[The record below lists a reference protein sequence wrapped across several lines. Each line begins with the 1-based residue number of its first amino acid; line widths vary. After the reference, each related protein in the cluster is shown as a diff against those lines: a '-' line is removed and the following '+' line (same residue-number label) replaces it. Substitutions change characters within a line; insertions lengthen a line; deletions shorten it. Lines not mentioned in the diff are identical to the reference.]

1 MGIPG
6 WHETVL
12 ASRGQTGAKLWN
24 CRTPSHTL
32 PRGQGDCGG
41 RSFCQPDADST
52 SGPGPATQQ
61 PATQLPATQLPATQ
75 LPATQQPATQQ
86 PATLSPSATR
96 ANAPSS
102 TSCSTNFGP
111 VPGFYESGDRKYVA
125 IQHSQHVSQANF
137 PDLISAAA
145 CLTSRTSCQYTT
157 GTYGLRLTGSQQNPG
172 YQNNDQAHT
181 CLNDLTGTTN
191 FYQRTANGYSY
202 IFATSDSAMTSL
214 NTALS
219 A

>member
-1 MGIPG
+1 MGGAERLWVSLKDAAGSVNPAAPTSCGTKSWMSPNEDFHWRSCNEAFHAVCVAPVGMPESMIPG

-61 PATQLPATQLPATQ
+61 PATQQPATQLPATQ
-75 LPATQQPATQQ
+75 LPATEQ

-111 VPGFYESGDRKYVA
+111 VPGFYESGARKYVA
-125 IQHSQHVSQANF
+125 IQHSQHVS
-137 PDLISAAA
+137 
-145 CLTSRTSCQYTT
+145 
-157 GTYGLRLTGSQQNPG
+157 
-172 YQNNDQAHT
+172 
-181 CLNDLTGTTN
+181 
-191 FYQRTANGYSY
+191 
-202 IFATSDSAMTSL
+202 
-214 NTALS
+214 
-219 A
+219 